1 MRTPT
6 VTAVVCAALIAA
18 AATAC
23 GGDTEP
29 PTPTAQTSA
38 AQAPAQP
45 SETQSSAT
53 QAIESEPSTTQSTPT
68 TENTETEDTD
78 AATTN
83 QPTAD
88 TISGQGRCLDPNSTG
103 VHDAVAGLDQTPYGW
118 IVGAASEDP
127 LGSCPDLLWAVADV
141 EAGTASSPRHVLFFH
156 AGRYLGTA
164 TAEPYAFTH
173 VAGTAGDTVTVEY
186 RWLAEDEPNC
196 CPAGGPAAI
205 DYTWD
210 GSRVVMEQPLPQ
222 AMLDSYHR

>member
-23 GGDTEP
+23 GSGTEP

-38 AQAPAQP
+38 AQASAQP
-45 SETQSSAT
+45 SETVPSET
-53 QAIESEPSTTQSTPT
+53 QAIESVPSTTQSTPT
-68 TENTETEDTD
+68 TDDTD
-78 AATTN
+78 TATTN

-88 TISGQGRCLDPNSTG
+88 TISGQGRCLDPDSTG
-103 VHDAVAGLDQTPYGW
+103 VRDAVAGLDQAPYGW

-141 EAGTASSPRHVLFFH
+141 PAGTASSPRHVLFFH
-156 AGRYLGTA
+156 DGRYLGTA
-164 TAEPYAFTH
+164 TAEPYSFTH
-173 VAGTAGDTVTVEY
+173 VVGTTHDTVTVEY

-210 GSRVVMEQPLPQ
+210 GSQVVMEQPLPQ